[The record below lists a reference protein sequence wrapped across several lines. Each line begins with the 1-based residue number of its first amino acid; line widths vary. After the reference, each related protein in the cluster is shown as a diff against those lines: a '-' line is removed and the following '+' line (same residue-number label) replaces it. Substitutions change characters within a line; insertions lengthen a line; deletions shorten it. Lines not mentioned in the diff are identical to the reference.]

1 MFYNVTDSGSDHTDA
16 DADQPGGSYQG
27 NIIGCAVATWAVA
40 AVFVGLRFYLR
51 GHLMKVLGREDWTIL
66 VSLCFSAGISAS
78 FIIEA
83 HFGLG
88 THTATISVSMLRRLL
103 EVRARF
109 FFFPSFFFFL
119 GRGALFLF

>member
-1 MFYNVTDSGSDHTDA
+1 MFYNATDSGSNHTDA
-16 DADQPGGSYQG
+16 IADQPGGSYQG
-27 NIIGCAVATWAVA
+27 NIIGCAVATWAVS

-66 VSLCFSAGISAS
+66 ASLCFSAGISTT
-78 FIIEA
+78 FIVEA

-88 THTATISVSMLRRLL
+88 KHTAAISGPMLRRLL

-109 FFFPSFFFFL
+109 
-119 GRGALFLF
+119 GRGAVVLEGSPY